1 MVPACNKYTSIGS
14 TLLFAALLTG
24 CTSSDQFQ
32 VTRVSQLVQLMASE
46 DTQDCRFK
54 TIRTDV
60 YSEIF
65 ARDDSVSFIKN
76 LEDLCPTVGFA
87 LSEADPA
94 LGSQSAFFDV
104 TNEEEPSG
112 LGSSGGGT
120 RSAGNGT
127 SGSSGGG
134 STGDGSDGAG
144 SNTGGEST
152 GGSSGGS
159 AGGDDSSSGGGS
171 SAGGSGKGGGG
182 KGGGGKGGKGG
193 GRNGNNGGG
202 NGPEGA
208 SPGKGHRANFDENGT

>member
-1 MVPACNKYTSIGS
+1 
-14 TLLFAALLTG
+14 
-24 CTSSDQFQ
+24 
-32 VTRVSQLVQLMASE
+32 MASE
-46 DTQDCRFK
+46 DAQECRFK

-60 YSEIF
+60 YSEIL

-112 LGSSGGGT
+112 LGSPGGGT

-134 STGDGSDGAG
+134 STGV
-144 SNTGGEST
+144 EST
-152 GGSSGGS
+152 GG
-159 AGGDDSSSGGGS
+159 DSGGS
-171 SAGGSGKGGGG
+171 SAGG
-182 KGGGGKGGKGG
+182 
-193 GRNGNNGGG
+193 GRKGNNGGG

-208 SPGKGHRANFDENGT
+208 SPGKGHRANFDEIAT